1 MKKFI
6 CILILMFS
14 LSHCTSNDAANVVIT
29 TSLLL
34 IKDKVEKDNKDDN

>member
-14 LSHCTSNDAANVVIT
+14 LSHCTT
-29 TSLLL
+29 TDMYTVLGLVL
-34 IKDKVEKDNKDDN
+34 AETMEDNKDDN

>member
-14 LSHCTSNDAANVVIT
+14 LSHCTT
-29 TSLLL
+29 TEVYTSMYTALGLVL
-34 IKDKVEKDNKDDN
+34 AETIKDNKDDN